1 MTSSSP
7 RGARGYCQ
15 CLACG
20 LWVELILATYRPVDH
35 AGCPAPYPPPK
46 RTAVY
51 DQSVHGQ
58 QPPDAALVKHKAQHG
73 PRVPDAPTRP
83 SRSSRPPRPSRFS
96 DWAMSRMSEPDMDD
110 EFRDR
115 STGSLVELARRLA
128 ALPTGQLNAQARA
141 KHAAIRRELA
151 RRDRARISNA
161 VSRSLQQSIDR
172 GSVPKTGARF
182 ILGGLPTLGRDR

>member
-7 RGARGYCQ
+7 RGARGHCQ
-15 CLACG
+15 CAVCG
-20 LWVELILATYRPVDH
+20 LWVELVLATYRPVDH

-51 DQSVHGQ
+51 DQSIHGQ
-58 QPPDAALVKHKAQHG
+58 QPPDAALVEHNAQRG
-73 PRVPDAPTRP
+73 PRIPDAPSRP
-83 SRSSRPPRPSRFS
+83 SRSSLSPRPSRFAV
-96 DWAMSRMSEPDMDD
+96 WAMSRMSESDMDE

-115 STGSLVELARRLA
+115 SPGSLVELAKALA
-128 ALPTGQLNAQARA
+128 ELPAGQLNSQARA
-141 KHAAIRRELA
+141 KHAAIRRELV

-172 GSVPKTGARF
+172 GSVPSAGVRF
-182 ILGGLPTLGRDR
+182 VPGGLPSLGRDR